1 MAKKL
6 TEEERETKVKH
17 IQDLEAENSA
27 LASDLSLI
35 KQEADA
41 EEKNEKLIAD
51 LSNAVA
57 AEEGGD

>member
-6 TEEERETKVKH
+6 TEEEREVKVEH
-17 IQDLEAENSA
+17 IKALEAENSD
-27 LASDLSLI
+27 LAADLSLI
-35 KQEADA
+35 EQEADA

-57 AEEGGD
+57 AEEGGA